1 MPETPVPDDPSTPA
15 RRNHGARSR
24 KLPWVWI
31 IPIPVALIIGLLIGI
46 QLPFGNG
53 AASEPAPDAAPQEQQ
68 QPPQQQQAPGEEVEV
83 PDMARVDP
91 EDPTAVGDVDA
102 PVVMVAYSDFQCP
115 YCAKWTANTLPTLMD
130 KYVETGKL
138 RIEWRDL
145 DIFGDESLKAAEAA
159 QAAAMQDG
167 YLDFHEEMSKGGKI
181 AKASAF
187 EDKNLKATAE
197 KLGMDGDQLIK
208 DMNGVHAPDVVQQN
222 IDEAMELGVTSTPSF
237 LLNKT
242 PFVGA
247 QPTENFIEAID
258 KEIKAAE
265 KDDQ

>member
-1 MPETPVPDDPSTPA
+1 MSETPMHDGPATPA
-15 RRNHGARSR
+15 RQNGGTR

-31 IPIPVALIIGLLIGI
+31 IPIPVALIVGLLIGM

-53 AASEPAPDAAPQEQQ
+53 GSSDPAPAAAPQEQQ
-68 QPPQQQQAPGEEVEV
+68 QPQQEQAPGENVEA
-83 PDMARVDP
+83 PDMARVEP

-115 YCAKWTANTLPTLMD
+115 FCAKWTANTLPTLMD

-145 DIFGDESLKAAEAA
+145 DIFGDESLKAAQAA
-159 QAAAMQDG
+159 QAAGMQDG
-167 YLDFHEEMSKGGKI
+167 YLDFHEEMSKDGKI
-181 AKASAF
+181 ADASAY

-197 KLGMDGDQLIK
+197 DLGMDGDQFLKDLKSDGAK
-208 DMNGVHAPDVVQQN
+208 DMVQVN
-222 IDEAMELGVTSTPSF
+222 IDEAMEMGVTSTPSF

-247 QPTENFIEAID
+247 QPTDNFIEAID
-258 KEIKAAE
+258 KEIEAAE
-265 KDDQ
+265 KDDN

>member
-1 MPETPVPDDPSTPA
+1 MSETPVPDEPSTPA
-15 RRNHGARSR
+15 RRNRGARNR

-31 IPIPVALIIGLLIGI
+31 IPIPVALVIGLLIGV

-53 AASEPAPDAAPQEQQ
+53 GSSDPGPAAAPRDQQ
-68 QPPQQQQAPGEEVEV
+68 QPQQQSPGEDVEV

-115 YCAKWTANTLPTLMD
+115 YCAKWTANTLPTLME

-145 DIFGDESLKAAEAA
+145 DLFGDASLKAAQAA
-159 QAAAMQDG
+159 QAAGMQDG
-167 YLDFHEEMSKGGKI
+167 YLAFHERMSDGGKI
-181 AKASAF
+181 ADASAY
-187 EDKNLKATAE
+187 EDKNLRATAE
-197 KLGMDGDQLIK
+197 ELGMDGDQLLK
-208 DMNGVHAPDVVQQN
+208 DMKGVHARDVVQQN

-247 QPTENFIEAID
+247 QPAENFIEAID
-258 KEIKAAE
+258 QEIEAAQ

>member
-1 MPETPVPDDPSTPA
+1 MSETPMHDEPATPG
-15 RRNHGARSR
+15 RRNGGAR

-31 IPIPVALIIGLLIGI
+31 IPIPVALVIGLLIGM

-53 AASEPAPDAAPQEQQ
+53 SPSEPAPAAAPQEQQ
-68 QPPQQQQAPGEEVEV
+68 QQQPPQQEQAPGEDVEV

-115 YCAKWTANTLPTLMD
+115 FCAKWTANTLPTLMD
-130 KYVETGKL
+130 KYVDEGKL

-145 DIFGDESLKAAEAA
+145 DIFGDASLKAAEAA

-167 YLDFHEEMSKGGKI
+167 YLEFHEEMSKDGKI
-181 AKASAF
+181 ADASAF
-187 EDKNLKATAE
+187 EDKKLKATAE
-197 KLGMDGDQLIK
+197 KLGMDGDQLIE

-265 KDDQ
+265 KDEK